1 MIAPC
6 LEAIYKH
13 IHWTPNLSTFKT
25 KNTATFK
32 ITFSTFQISISVP
45 KISVARERER
55 KAEKG
60 YDGNNTFNDK
70 ITYMADACIVAKAL
84 VRGKLQRHTHVKLEY
99 AAVLKC
105 LIQSPA
111 PLSLSPPLCHVYSL
125 FSLSPLTGRLVSL
138 LFLLSVV
145 WRTHTRPWPGGT

>member
-60 YDGNNTFNDK
+60 YDGHNTFNDK
-70 ITYMADACIVAKAL
+70 ITYMADACIVARAL
-84 VRGKLQRHTHVKLEY
+84 VRGKLQRHTHTLSWNTQQCWNAWFK
-99 AAVLKC
+99 VL
-105 LIQSPA
+105 
-111 PLSLSPPLCHVYSL
+111 HH
-125 FSLSPLTGRLVSL
+125 SLSPLHFVMSIHSFLSPPSPPSSL
-138 LFLLSVV
+138 SLSLMCL
-145 WRTHTRPWPGGT
+145 HSLSLSITR